1 MAEPCTA
8 AASRS
13 LITALLEQALSPH
26 AFARIIAATSRKAVA
41 AYFESSR
48 GYIGFRSSVHMSALA
63 CVGSFLRSVP
73 DVAAEIAFLEE
84 GGLGNWASD
93 HSGERTYHH

>member
-1 MAEPCTA
+1 
-8 AASRS
+8 
-13 LITALLEQALSPH
+13 
-26 AFARIIAATSRKAVA
+26 
-41 AYFESSR
+41 
-48 GYIGFRSSVHMSALA
+48 MSALA